1 MVLAYLLIVLTSTAT
16 GLALRAIVSPMVGR
30 TLLALG
36 LAALLLAVG
45 TIGLVT
51 VGLIGFWPSSM
62 IALLLFVVAGLV
74 LPFGLA
80 VSLRRS

>member
-1 MVLAYLLIVLTSTAT
+1 MAGGAAQWTS
-16 GLALRAIVSPMVGR
+16 GMINPRHPDSKRNRRP
-30 TLLALG
+30 LG